1 METRQNLLMILVQIG
16 VGSVSGMVLAIVG
29 YLLTNNLFLNSVVS
43 NRVENGFWVGLFT
56 LVAFLS
62 TYSLSVAG
70 VAYGI
75 KQVANRF
82 GQDCNL
88 KHAWQGS
95 FLGPPALAVLVMTT
109 QLNWQ
114 TLTESFGVG
123 SVFGWVILVVQPI
136 AQFSSFPVS
145 VLLKIGVP
153 VELMYSLSVPIGGII
168 GYRFDWHR
176 SNAALD
182 RTNDDFFKTEW

>member
-16 VGSVSGMVLAIVG
+16 VGSVSGIVLAIVG
-29 YLLTNNLFLNSVVS
+29 YFLTNNLFLNSVVS
-43 NRVENGFWVGLFT
+43 NRVQNGFWVGLFT
-56 LVAFLS
+56 LIAFLS

-88 KHAWQGS
+88 KHAWQRS

-123 SVFGWVILVVQPI
+123 SVFSWVILVVQPI

-145 VLLKIGVP
+145 VLLKIGIP

-182 RTNDDFFKTEW
+182 RANDDFFKTEW

>member
-56 LVAFLS
+56 LIAFLS

-95 FLGPPALAVLVMTT
+95 FLGPSALAVLVMTT

-123 SVFGWVILVVQPI
+123 SLFSWVILVVQPI

>member
-56 LVAFLS
+56 LIAFLS

-95 FLGPPALAVLVMTT
+95 FLGPPTLAVLVMTT

-123 SVFGWVILVVQPI
+123 SVFSWVILVVQPI

-182 RTNDDFFKTEW
+182 RANDDFFKTEW

>member
-56 LVAFLS
+56 LIAFLS

-95 FLGPPALAVLVMTT
+95 FLGPPDLAVLVMTT

>member
-1 METRQNLLMILVQIG
+1 MILVQIG
-16 VGSVSGMVLAIVG
+16 VGSVSGTVLAIVG

-43 NRVENGFWVGLFT
+43 NRVENGFWVVLFT
-56 LVAFLS
+56 LIAFLS

-123 SVFGWVILVVQPI
+123 SVFSWVVLVIQPI

>member
-43 NRVENGFWVGLFT
+43 NRVENGFWVGLFN
-56 LVAFLS
+56 LIAFLS

-88 KHAWQGS
+88 KHVWQGS
-95 FLGPPALAVLVMTT
+95 FLGPPALAALVMAT

-114 TLTESFGVG
+114 SLIESFGLG
-123 SVFGWVILVVQPI
+123 SRFGLLIRVVQPI
-136 AQFSSFPVS
+136 AQFFSFPIY
-145 VLLKIGVP
+145 VLLEIGVP

-176 SNAALD
+176 SSVALD
-182 RTNDDFFKTEW
+182 RANDDFFKTE

>member
-16 VGSVSGMVLAIVG
+16 VGSVSGTVLAIVG

-56 LVAFLS
+56 LIAFLS

-70 VAYGI
+70 VSYGI

-95 FLGPPALAVLVMTT
+95 FLGPPTLAVLVMTT

-123 SVFGWVILVVQPI
+123 SVFSWVVLVVQPI

-182 RTNDDFFKTEW
+182 RANDDFFKTE

>member
-43 NRVENGFWVGLFT
+43 NRVQNGFWVGLFT

-88 KHAWQGS
+88 RHAWQGS
-95 FLGPPALAVLVMTT
+95 FLGPPTLAVLVMTT

-123 SVFGWVILVVQPI
+123 SVFSWVILVVQPI

-182 RTNDDFFKTEW
+182 RANDDFFKTEW